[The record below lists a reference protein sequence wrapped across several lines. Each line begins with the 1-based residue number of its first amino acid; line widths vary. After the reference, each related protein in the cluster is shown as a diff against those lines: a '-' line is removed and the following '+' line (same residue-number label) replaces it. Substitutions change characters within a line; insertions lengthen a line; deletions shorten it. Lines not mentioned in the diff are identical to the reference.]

1 VPPKPKKTLIVL
13 DVPPGERAASAVT
26 LFAGVAGKMGLP
38 WAAVARGFDVPPAEL
53 NAAAR
58 IISVATADVR
68 SQFPAVA
75 DRIEQWPATGPLDE
89 AVNTFVA
96 TLLGGGFVA
105 APPPAPPPPP
115 AAKKL
120 GTAKVGR
127 ETAGRKGKGVTVVW
141 DLGLTDDELQQLA
154 TTLKT
159 KCGTGGTAKDGR
171 IEIQGDHR
179 DRIVTELE
187 KLGYKVKRAGG

>member
-1 VPPKPKKTLIVL
+1 MPSKPKKTLIVL
-13 DVPPGERAASAVT
+13 DAPPGERAAAAVS

-38 WAAVARGFDVPPAEL
+38 WAAVARGFDVPPTEL
-53 NAAAR
+53 DAATR
-58 IISVATADVR
+58 IVSVAEVP
-68 SQFPAVA
+68 SQVPA
-75 DRIEQWPATGPLDE
+75 DRVEQWPTSGPLDE
-89 AVNTFVA
+89 TVNTFVA

-105 APPPAPPPPP
+105 VPPPAPPPPP

-141 DLGLTDDELQQLA
+141 DLGLSEDELQQLA

-179 DRIVTELE
+179 DRVVTELE
-187 KLGYKVKRAGG
+187 KIGYKVKRAGG